1 MKLIQHL
8 IFTALAFLP
17 FEALAQSTGS
27 SSGDWIQPASGLAE
41 SLQSGLVQVGGPIVG
56 IGIVV
61 IGLWAGITGRMPWE
75 RVGMVVIGGLLITVG
90 PATITGL
97 LGNAAT

>member
-1 MKLIQHL
+1 MKLIQK
-8 IFTALAFLP
+8 IVFTFLVTLP
-17 FEALAQSTGS
+17 FDALAQSSG
-27 SSGDWIQPASGLAE
+27 SGDWIEPASGLAE
-41 SLQSGLVQVGGPIVG
+41 SLQSGLVQVGGPIIG

-90 PATITGL
+90 PATITAL
-97 LGNAAT
+97 LDTAGT